1 VVWLDEKLFTTGE
14 FASMAGTTLRTLRY
28 YDTIGLL
35 KPSKYDTFGRRF
47 YSKKDF
53 GRLQKILTLKFI
65 GLSLDEIE
73 NIIKKDA
80 DNEDL
85 KKSLEIQRDI
95 LNKKMQHMAS
105 VIEAIDETLE
115 MFDEDKSLDWDKFVN
130 IIKLI
135 NIDKDWMEQYE
146 NSSNL
151 KARINIHELFSINK
165 YGWMPYFFE
174 QINLK
179 GKMKILELGCG
190 DGSLWVKNYEKLPK
204 NIDITLTD
212 FSPGMLED
220 AKNNLG
226 KMQKRFKFKI
236 VDAETIPYKD
246 ETFDVVIANHMLY
259 HVNDIDKAFSEI
271 YRALKKGGVFY
282 AATVGK
288 SHMKEMRSIVSE
300 LGVDMVTTKS
310 FEATEKFQLE
320 NGMDIFKKWFKDI
333 KLTRYDD
340 GLFVTE
346 ATPLLDYILSMP
358 GNTDRNFSSEEKKY
372 IIDFL
377 EKRIKESGGIKIT
390 KDTGFFTGYKK

>member
-1 VVWLDEKLFTTGE
+1 MDEKLFTTGE

-390 KDTGFFTGYKK
+390 KDTGFFTGSKK

>member
-1 VVWLDEKLFTTGE
+1 MDEKLFTTGE

-35 KPSKYDTFGRRF
+35 KPSKYDSFGRRL

-80 DNEDL
+80 DDEDL

-105 VIEAIDETLE
+105 VIEAIDETLGMIE
-115 MFDEDKSLDWDKFVN
+115 EGGALDWDKFVN

-135 NIDKDWMEQYE
+135 NIDKNWMEQYE

-151 KARINIHELFSINK
+151 KARINIHELFSTNK
-165 YGWMPYFFE
+165 YGWMPYFFD

-179 GKMKILELGCG
+179 EKMKILELGCG

-204 NIDITLTD
+204 DIDITLTD
-212 FSPGMLED
+212 FSSGMLKD
-220 AKNNLG
+220 AKNNLVER
-226 KMQKRFKFKI
+226 QKRFKFKI
-236 VDAETIPYKD
+236 VDAEAIPYKD
-246 ETFDVVIANHMLY
+246 QTFDVVIANHMLY

-271 YRALKKGGVFY
+271 YRVLKKDGIFY

-288 SHMKEMRSIVSE
+288 NHMKEMRDLVSE
-300 LGVDMVTTKS
+300 SEFGMDIITTKS
-310 FEATEKFQLE
+310 FKATEKFQLE
-320 NGMDIFKKWFKDI
+320 NGMDIFNNWFKDVT
-333 KLTRYDD
+333 LNRYDD

-346 ATPLLDYILSMP
+346 AAPLLDYILSMP
-358 GNTDRNFSSEEKKY
+358 GNTDKNFSFEKKKY

-377 EKRIKESGGIKIT
+377 EQKIKESGGIKIT

>member
-1 VVWLDEKLFTTGE
+1 MDEKLFTTGE

>member
-1 VVWLDEKLFTTGE
+1 
-14 FASMAGTTLRTLRY
+14 
-28 YDTIGLL
+28 
-35 KPSKYDTFGRRF
+35 
-47 YSKKDF
+47 
-53 GRLQKILTLKFI
+53 
-65 GLSLDEIE
+65 
-73 NIIKKDA
+73 
-80 DNEDL
+80 
-85 KKSLEIQRDI
+85 
-95 LNKKMQHMAS
+95 MAS

>member
-1 VVWLDEKLFTTGE
+1 LDEKLFTTGE